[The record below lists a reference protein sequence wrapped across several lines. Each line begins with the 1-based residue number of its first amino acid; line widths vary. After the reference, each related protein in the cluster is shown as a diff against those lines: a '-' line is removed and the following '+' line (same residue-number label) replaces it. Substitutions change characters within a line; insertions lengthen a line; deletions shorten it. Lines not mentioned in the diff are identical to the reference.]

1 MLLSED
7 ANDGVDSSD
16 ADDDAE
22 VIVVLMLVE
31 DDVEDEV
38 GPNSN
43 ADSVREAISPP
54 KSSIAMPIKS
64 KAHKINTRYRCCLYE
79 NDN

>member
-1 MLLSED
+1 
-7 ANDGVDSSD
+7 
-16 ADDDAE
+16 
-22 VIVVLMLVE
+22 MLVE

-64 KAHKINTRYRCCLYE
+64 RAHKINTRYRCLYE
-79 NDN
+79 DDN